1 MGNTFSPLKLEK
13 SQNFKNKLKKDLD
26 ALSIKK
32 QEIEK
37 CFEEAKNI
45 PVSGDDDFSRCANAI
60 SKSSSLVDCNIK
72 VGEYND
78 ELKKILKEDQLE
90 WDDRK
95 NLYNEEHNKWSSFEG
110 KYGVWKYW
118 YSDDEMW
125 TNPIKRDGS
134 SICTAD
140 VNFDCSE
147 WARKLG
153 KRFPDY
159 YISARKGVEGR
170 WWDGCMGYDRDG
182 YSRSQKIE
190 CRRTQSS
197 KNQEKAEYDSKKPQ
211 VQTDQRPEYNQG
223 PYIEMSEYKN
233 FPPINCCKN
242 SLNLS
247 NTSNLEASNILQQCT
262 VDIQNKKTD
271 IEEKNQS
278 TNKLAEKAISDLALA
293 EKALADKEKMEK
305 ILKEKLIEKNTNN
318 NQNNNINSTN
328 DKDKIMGYDKTL
340 VYMSGSISY
349 LVCIICVSFLI
360 YVMFIKK
367 EKK

>member
-1 MGNTFSPLKLEK
+1 MGNTISPLKLEK
-13 SQNFKNKLKKDLD
+13 SQNFKDKLKKDLD

-37 CFEEAKNI
+37 CFEEAQNI
-45 PVSGDDDFSRCANAI
+45 PVNGDDDFSKCANAI
-60 SKSSSLVDCNIK
+60 LKSSSLVDCNIK
-72 VGEYND
+72 VGDYND
-78 ELKKILKEDQLE
+78 ELKKILKEDQIE

-95 NLYNEEHNKWSSFEG
+95 NLYNEELNKWSSFEG
-110 KYGVWKYW
+110 KYAGWKYW
-118 YSDDEMW
+118 SSDDEFW
-125 TNPIKRDGS
+125 TDAKERPASGL
-134 SICTAD
+134 CTAD
-140 VNFDCSE
+140 VQFDCSKE
-147 WARKLG
+147 ARIRG
-153 KRFPDY
+153 KSFPDY
-159 YISARKGVEGR
+159 WLSERDGVE
-170 WWDGCMGYDRDG
+170 DGGCFGGSSDDWSG
-182 YSRSQKIE
+182 SQRGL
-190 CRRTQSS
+190 CRRSQSS
-197 KNQEKAEYDSKKPQ
+197 KNQLKAEYDSKKPQ
-211 VQTDQRPEYNQG
+211 FQTDPRPEYNQG
-223 PYIEMSEYKN
+223 PYIEMSEYKS

-247 NTSNLEASNILQQCT
+247 NTSNLEASDILQQCNA
-262 VDIQNKKTD
+262 DIQNKKME

-293 EKALADKEKMEK
+293 EKALADKEK

-318 NQNNNINSTN
+318 NQYNDINSTN